1 MPPVNSSLPPESP
14 ESSPESPPESPSPE
28 SSPGDSAE
36 SRAPAKSPKL
46 RDHKPGPSKPRT
58 KKPRGVEV
66 DGMLLLDKPAGL
78 TSNQALQIAKRLLNA
93 RKAGHTG
100 SIDPIAT
107 GLLPLCFGETT
118 RVAEL
123 FLGAGKRYWVRIK
136 FGVDTDTGDREGKTL
151 REAKAA
157 FSETELHAALDKFRG
172 RFKQVPP
179 MFSALKRDG
188 RPLYKLARK
197 GISVEREAREV
208 TVYDLR
214 VEQRSGDELDLDIAC
229 SRGFYLRALARDL
242 GEALGCGAHVSALRR
257 TAVGDFS
264 VDDAVG
270 IAQMEKLDTPAA
282 RRKFLL
288 PTERAVAH
296 LPEVSVPDNIAFHL
310 SRGRPVRVAG
320 AAVAAGA
327 AGAATEKSVG
337 ESGGESSGAGAES
350 GAAVTKPAGAAAAEP
365 AGAATAEPAGAAAAK
380 PAAPKDG
387 VVRVVSPG
395 GGFLGLADLADGKIT
410 PKRLF
415 HRPRPPR

>member
-1 MPPVNSSLPPESP
+1 MPPVNSSLPESPPPESP
-14 ESSPESPPESPSPE
+14 SPSPPESPSPE

-36 SRAPAKSPKL
+36 SRAPAESTAPADSAAPAKSPKL
-46 RDHKPGPSKPRT
+46 RDHKPGPKPRT

-100 SIDPIAT
+100 SLDPIAT

-157 FSETELHAALDKFRG
+157 FSEKELHAALDKFRG

-214 VEQRSGDELDLDIAC
+214 VQQRSGDELDLDIAC

-264 VDDAVG
+264 VEDAVG

-320 AAVAAGA
+320 TAVAAGA
-327 AGAATEKSVG
+327 AGAATG
-337 ESGGESSGAGAES
+337 ESAGAAES
-350 GAAVTKPAGAAAAEP
+350 GAAAAEPSAKPAGAATGKSDGESAGAAAAE
-365 AGAATAEPAGAAAAK
+365 

-410 PKRLF
+410 PKR
-415 HRPRPPR
+415 

>member
-1 MPPVNSSLPPESP
+1 MPESPSESPPPESPSPP
-14 ESSPESPPESPSPE
+14 ESSPESPAE
-28 SSPGDSAE
+28 SAE
-36 SRAPAKSPKL
+36 SRAPADSAAPAKSAKL
-46 RDHKPGPSKPRT
+46 RDHKPGPKPRA

-100 SIDPIAT
+100 SLDPIAT

-157 FSETELHAALDKFRG
+157 FSETELNAALDKFRG

-214 VEQRSGDELDLDIAC
+214 VQQRSGDELDLDIAC

-264 VDDAVG
+264 VEDAVG

-320 AAVAAGA
+320 AATAKP
-327 AGAATEKSVG
+327 AGAATTEPATKPAGAATGESVG
-337 ESGGESSGAGAES
+337 ESG
-350 GAAVTKPAGAAAAEP
+350 GAAAAEP
-365 AGAATAEPAGAAAAK
+365 AGAATGKSVGESAGAATAE